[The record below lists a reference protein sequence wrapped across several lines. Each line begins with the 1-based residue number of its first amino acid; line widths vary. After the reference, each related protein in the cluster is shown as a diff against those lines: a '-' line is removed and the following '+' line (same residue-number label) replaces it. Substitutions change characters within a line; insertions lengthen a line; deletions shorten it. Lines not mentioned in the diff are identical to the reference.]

1 MALSELHSSTILSVP
16 VVGDKRHHPID
27 FAFPSGEFGKK
38 NPTKRSFQA
47 RWFKQWK
54 WIHYNEAS

>member
-1 MALSELHSSTILSVP
+1 MALSELNSSTILLVP
-16 VVGDKRHHPID
+16 VVDDKPHHPID
-27 FAFPSGEFGKK
+27 FAFPSREFGKK